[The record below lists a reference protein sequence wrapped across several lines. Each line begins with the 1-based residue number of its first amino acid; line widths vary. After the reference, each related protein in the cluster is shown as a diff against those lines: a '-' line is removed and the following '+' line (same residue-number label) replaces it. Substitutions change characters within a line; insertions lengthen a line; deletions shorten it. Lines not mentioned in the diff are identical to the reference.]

1 MCIKP
6 IGNKPLSLCK
16 MKNYKKHHEIYVLI
30 HFHIKKT
37 WAERNHKKTV
47 QTTKKTKSGLMKK

>member
-16 MKNYKKHHEIYVLI
+16 MKYNHKNHHEIYVLI

-37 WAERNHKKTV
+37 WAGRDHKKTV
-47 QTTKKTKSGLMKK
+47 QTTKKQKVG